1 MQNLKTR
8 TQAHEFYG
16 QFLSKAKKEGGIPAM
31 KKASAML
38 GANDLFY
45 LLVYVLDRVDV
56 DCDWLFA
63 RCREVQLAPNG
74 YIDLWAREHY
84 KSTIITY
91 ALTIQDI
98 INDVNLRIAI
108 FSVTRGEAVKFGS
121 EIKKTC
127 ENNPKLYELWP
138 DVFWQ
143 EPLKETRKLSAA
155 WSDEKGLTF
164 KRTAIFKENTLECW
178 GLDAMPTGRHYPI
191 RVYDDIITERHVT
204 NPEQIKKSMEG
215 WRLSANLG
223 SAALIKHYKGT
234 NIRRII
240 GTRYHQNDPY
250 GQILREKIAVPRIY
264 PATDNGKDS
273 GKPVFFTSEFLH
285 TRRQDNGP
293 YQFACQ
299 YLQNPQADEAQGFN
313 PSWNVH
319 WKGRKWDHLNR
330 YLLCDP
336 AGERKRSQDHDPDY
350 TVMLV
355 IGLGE
360 DQNYYLIDGVR
371 DRMNLTQRTKQLF
384 RLQRKYTP
392 LKTGYEKYG
401 KDSDIEH
408 IEYVMEREHYRF
420 PITPVGGRMPKL
432 DRIRKLIP
440 PWESGRIYLP
450 LTCPFMDYEKKQ
462 RDLTQELKDDEL
474 LTFPVGS
481 HDDILD
487 CFARILD
494 PEFGAEFP
502 MTKTAQHHSKFT
514 DRAKTDYDIWD
525 NIQLYG

>member
-1 MQNLKTR
+1 MQEITTR
-8 TQAHEFYG
+8 DQAHEFYG
-16 QFLSKAKKEGGIPAM
+16 QILARAKKEGAAAQ
-31 KKASAML
+31 KKIAGML

-45 LLVYVLDRVDV
+45 LLVYVLDRDDV

-63 RCREVQLAPNG
+63 RCREVQRNPNG

-98 INDVNLRIAI
+98 INDVNTRIAI
-108 FSVTRGEAVKFGS
+108 FSVTRTEAIKFGS

-127 ENNPKLYELWP
+127 ENNTKLYDLWP
-138 DVFWQ
+138 DVFWKD
-143 EPLKETRKLSAA
+143 PLKETRKKSVA

-164 KRTAIFKENTLECW
+164 KRNAVYKENTLECW

-191 RVYDDIITERHVT
+191 RIYDDIITERHVT

-223 SAALIKHYKGT
+223 SAAPIKHYKET

-250 GQILREKIAVPRIY
+250 GQILKENIATPRIHT
-264 PATDNGKDS
+264 ATDNDRED
-273 GKPVFFTSEFLH
+273 GKPVFFTPELLAD
-285 TRRQDNGP
+285 RRRDNGP

-299 YLQNPQADEAQGFN
+299 YLQNPSADEAQGFN
-313 PSWNVH
+313 PAWNTH
-319 WKGRKWDHLNR
+319 WNARKWSHLNR

-336 AGERKRSQDHDPDY
+336 AGEKKRSQGHDPDY

-360 DQNYYLIDGVR
+360 DKNYYLIDGIR
-371 DRMNLTQRTKQLF
+371 DRMNLTQRTEALF
-384 RLQRKYTP
+384 RLHRQYNP
-392 LKTGYEKYG
+392 IKTGYEKYG

-408 IEYVMEREHYRF
+408 IEYVMETEHYRF
-420 PITPVGGRMPKL
+420 QITQLGGSMPKL

-450 LTCPFMDYEKKQ
+450 FTCPFIDCEKKQ
-462 RDLTQELKDDEL
+462 RDLVQELKDDEL

-494 PEFGAEFP
+494 PELGAEFP
-502 MTKTAQHHSKFT
+502 RSKTERYHLKHTQ
-514 DRAKTDYDIWD
+514 RAKTEYDVFA
-525 NIQLYG
+525 NI

>member
-1 MQNLKTR
+1 
-8 TQAHEFYG
+8 
-16 QFLSKAKKEGGIPAM
+16 
-31 KKASAML
+31 ML

-45 LLVYVLDRVDV
+45 LLVYVLDRQDV
-56 DCDWLFA
+56 DCDWLFD
-63 RCREVQLAPNG
+63 RCREVQLEPNG
-74 YIDLWAREHY
+74 CLDLWSREHR

-91 ALTIQDI
+91 ALTLQDI
-98 INDVNLRIAI
+98 INDVEVRIGL
-108 FSVTRGEAVKFGS
+108 FSLTKKESKKFGRL
-121 EIKKTC
+121 IKESN
-127 ENNPKLYELWP
+127 ENNPKLHELWP
-138 DVFWQ
+138 DVFWEDPQ
-143 EPLKETRKLSAA
+143 KDTRKLGKL
-155 WSDEKGLTF
+155 WSLDEGLHF
-164 KRTAIFKENTLECW
+164 KRKGVYAEATLEFW
-178 GLDAMPTGRHYPI
+178 GLDAMPTGRHFQI
-191 RVYDDIITERHVT
+191 RIYDDIITERHCT
-204 NPEQIKKSMEG
+204 NPEMIQKAMEG
-215 WRLSANLG
+215 WQLSTNLG
-223 SAALIKHYKGT
+223 SDQPVKHYDEV

-240 GTRYHQNDPY
+240 GTRYHTNDPY
-250 GQILREKIAVPRIY
+250 GQILRQNIAKLRIY
-264 PATDNGKDS
+264 PGTDTGKAD
-273 GKPVFFTSEFLH
+273 GKPLFFSYDLMAEKRKEMGPHVFAS
-285 TRRQDNGP
+285 QI
-293 YQFACQ
+293 
-299 YLQNPQADEAQGFN
+299 LQNPQADEVQGFLL
-313 PSWNVH
+313 SWVIH
-319 WKGRKWDHLNR
+319 WKGREWNHLNR

-336 AGERKRSQDHDPDY
+336 AGEKKKENDY

-371 DRMNLTQRTKQLF
+371 DRMNLTQRTEQLF
-384 RLQRKYTP
+384 RLQRMYTP

-420 PITPVGGRMPKL
+420 HVTPVGGNMPKN

-450 LTCPFMDYEKKQ
+450 LTCPFIDYEKKQ

-502 MTKTAQHHSKFT
+502 RTKTEQHHSKFT
-514 DRAKTDYDIWD
+514 QRAKTDYDIWD
-525 NIQLYG
+525 NV